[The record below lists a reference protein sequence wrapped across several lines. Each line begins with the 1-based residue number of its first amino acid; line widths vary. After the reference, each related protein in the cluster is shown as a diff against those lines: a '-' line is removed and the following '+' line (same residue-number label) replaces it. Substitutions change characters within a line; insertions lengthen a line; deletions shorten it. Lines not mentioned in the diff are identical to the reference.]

1 VVLFCHTIHG
11 GQTMKRRRV
20 AMTVSLPPEIAE
32 DYERLA
38 QQQAKNKSQLF
49 RDMFLLYKEQTL
61 EKEFFELQ
69 RYGTRLARERG
80 VLTEEDVER
89 IVFEGR

>member
-1 VVLFCHTIHG
+1 
-11 GQTMKRRRV
+11 MKRRRV
-20 AMTVSLPPEIAE
+20 AMTISLPPEMAQ

-49 RDMFLLYKEQTL
+49 RDMFLLYKEQAL

-69 RYGTRLARERG
+69 RYGTKLAREKG